1 MRNSICSS
9 PRLSVSSWLRMHS
22 AGVSLYTLVFIPF
35 LLATDTLSNV
45 AHTRSSP
52 EQVGRGS
59 AAVEPVMSWQGFHF
73 KWLRRELGFETPHR
87 LGSVSSYISN
97 FSSTCDTY
105 NSPSTDQNCSVFGTY
120 HVEFTPGV
128 SGDYAY
134 PVVHYQTIAA
144 VKPSEIDI
152 ATGNTTFSVEDNS
165 TTDPVPHADI
175 SRTINITMKLSEIL
189 PSHTRQGYQLMLQ
202 GFQVDMKC
210 TYTPGHGCNSNAIWP
225 YYFNLSLANPCIV
238 LDQQQVRLFYSLSYT
253 C

>member
-1 MRNSICSS
+1 MLKI
-9 PRLSVSSWLRMHS
+9 LSVARHVSLYHRLSWLRMHS
-22 AGVSLYTLVFIPF
+22 GEVSLYTLVFIPF
-35 LLATDTLSNV
+35 LLATNTLSNV
-45 AHTRSSP
+45 AHARSSP

-59 AAVEPVMSWQGFHF
+59 AAVMSWQGFHF
-73 KWLRRELGFETPHR
+73 KWLRRDLGFETPHR

-105 NSPSTDQNCSVFGTY
+105 NSPTTNQNCSVFGTY

-152 ATGNTTFSVEDNS
+152 AAGNTTFALEDNS
-165 TTDPVPHADI
+165 TTDPVLHADI
-175 SRTINITMKLSEIL
+175 SRTINITLKLSEVL
-189 PSHTRQGYQLMLQ
+189 PSHQRQGYQLMLQ

-210 TYTPGHGCNSNAIWP
+210 ISTPSHGCNSNAIWP

-238 LDQQQVRLFYSLSYT
+238 QDQQQVRLYT